1 MGAESGA
8 RETTAAVRTLVVWC
22 PDWPVVAAC
31 AAAGA
36 PAHTPAAVLVA
47 NRVAACSATARAE
60 GVGRGLRKREAQAR
74 CPHLLVFDDD
84 PDRDARLFEPVAAA
98 VEELA
103 PGVEVVRPGLVAV
116 PARGPAGYFGGEEAA
131 AERIVDHVA
140 ARAGAECQVGVAD
153 GLFAATLA
161 ARRGALVPAGG
172 SADFLA
178 PLGVHELLLDEA
190 ARPSTSDRTAMA
202 DLVDLLRRLGLRTL
216 GAFAAVPAGDVA
228 SRFGAGAVLAHRLAA
243 GLEERPP
250 GRRRPPPEVA
260 VDEELD
266 PPVERVDAAA
276 FAARALAERL
286 HARLARLGL
295 ACTRLRIEA
304 RTGHGEE
311 LARVWRCAGPLT
323 ATGTADRV
331 RWQLD
336 GWLTGR
342 GADRPTA
349 GVVSLRLEP
358 EEVVGADALQL
369 DLFRGETPDGE
380 RAARALVRV
389 QGLLGPD
396 AVLTPV
402 LGGGR
407 GPADRVR
414 WVPWGEERRP
424 ALDPEPPWPGRL
436 PPPSPTLL
444 PERPTPVEVLDGD
457 GQPVGVTG
465 RHMITARPA
474 VVRVAGEPP
483 RRVLAWAGPWPAHER
498 WWVAA
503 AAASGPP
510 ARAQGTGD
518 GPPPRRVARLQV
530 VLADGG
536 DEANQV
542 ALLLARE
549 TGQWWVEGRYD

>member
-1 MGAESGA
+1 MSAENCG
-8 RETTAAVRTLVVWC
+8 RGPAAVRTLVAWC

-36 PAHTPAAVLVA
+36 APHAPAAVLVA
-47 NRVAACSATARAE
+47 NRVVASSATARAD

-74 CPHLLVFDDD
+74 CPRLLVFDDD
-84 PDRDARLFEPVAAA
+84 RERDARLFEPVVAA

-116 PARGPAGYFGGEEAA
+116 PAGGPGRYFGGEEAA

-140 ARAGAECQVGVAD
+140 ARSGAECQVGVAD

-161 ARRGALVPAGG
+161 ARRGVLVPPGDSPG
-172 SADFLA
+172 FLA
-178 PLGVHELLLDEA
+178 PMSVAELLSDEGTK
-190 ARPSTSDRTAMA
+190 PSTSDRSR
-202 DLVDLLRRLGLRTL
+202 LVDLLRRLGLRTL

-228 SRFGAGAVLAHRLAA
+228 SRFGADAVLAHRLAG

-250 GRRRPPPEVA
+250 GRRRPPPELAVA
-260 VDEELD
+260 EELD
-266 PPVERVDAAA
+266 PPVDRVDAAA

-286 HARLARLGL
+286 HARLTRLGL

-311 LARVWRCAGPLT
+311 LARVWRCAEPLT
-323 ATGTADRV
+323 PSGTADRV

-342 GADRPTA
+342 GAARPTA
-349 GVVSLRLEP
+349 GVVSLRLAP
-358 EEVVGADALQL
+358 EEVVGAAALQL

-402 LGGGR
+402 VGGGR

-414 WVPWGEERRP
+414 WVPWGDERRP

-436 PPPSPTLL
+436 PAPSPTVV
-444 PERPTPVEVLDGD
+444 PERPTPAEVLDGA
-457 GQPVGVTG
+457 GRPVGVSG
-465 RHMITARPA
+465 RHVISAAPES
-474 VVRVAGEPP
+474 VRVEGEPP
-483 RRVLAWAGPWPAHER
+483 RRVLAWAGPWPVHER
-498 WWVAA
+498 WWLAA
-503 AAASGPP
+503 AAAEPP
-510 ARAQGTGD
+510 VLGAPGAGAEPLAG
-518 GPPPRRVARLQV
+518 PRRAARLQV
-530 VLADGG
+530 VLAAEG
-536 DEANQV
+536 DEAGQL
-542 ALLLARE
+542 ALLLVRE
-549 TGQWWVEGRYD
+549 SGEWWVEGRYD